1 MRTVL
6 ISMGILAIGLVM
18 LVGTATAEDTAED
31 ENMEITPPSAT
42 IPYDPSCASYSVYI
56 YEIYNTTATH
66 EINATV
72 IGGDP
77 GWSADHL
84 RFRFTNETGANS
96 GWITSGTN
104 WNWGTPQT
112 GDDENLT
119 MDVMAVSG
127 APQGC
132 NYTIEVTDV
141 GGEICVGTETAWG
154 TVVGTSIPEF
164 ATIAIPV
171 VAVLGLF
178 LFYNYRKRK
187 EE

>member
-6 ISMGILAIGLVM
+6 ISIGILAIGLVM
-18 LVGTATAEDTAED
+18 LMGTATAEDES
-31 ENMEITPPSAT
+31 MEITPTSAT
-42 IPYDPSCASYSVYI
+42 IPYDPSYFSYSVRI
-56 YEIYNTTATH
+56 YNISNTTATH

-84 RFRFTNETGANS
+84 RFRFTNETDADS

-104 WNWGTPQT
+104 WNWGTPLT
-112 GDDENLT
+112 GDDENLR
-119 MDVMAVSG
+119 MDVKAVSG

-132 NYTIEVTDV
+132 NYTIKVTDV
-141 GGEICVGTETAWG
+141 GGKIWGAAETTWG

-171 VAVLGLF
+171 AIALLGAF
-178 LFYNYRKRK
+178 FFMRRRK
-187 EE
+187 ERA

>member
-1 MRTVL
+1 MRTAL

-18 LVGTATAEDTAED
+18 LVGTATAGDD
-31 ENMEITPPSAT
+31 ENMEITPSSAP
-42 IPYDPSCASYSVYI
+42 IPYDPNYVSYSVYI

-84 RFRFTNETGANS
+84 RFRFTNETGADS

-154 TVVGTSIPEF
+154 TVWGTSIPEF

-178 LFYNYRKRK
+178 LFYSHRKRK